1 MFNKEKANNTRILA
15 KEILRMDTLYQDA
28 DSGASFDY
36 DGVNSLLKKARQL
49 MDDSLQIEYSKASPE
64 KVTGHDSG
72 YITPEREAE
81 LSENFW
87 EETND
92 PETEEWR
99 DELTADEKKLV
110 EQWDDEFEKG
120 YEKAWRNI
128 SATQEKCK
136 PSMADRLASAKATV
150 AERGTQPQVCTKNRS
165 VGHDR

>member
-15 KEILRMDTLYQDA
+15 KEILRMATIYQDA
-28 DSGASFDY
+28 GSGASFDY
-36 DGVNSLLKKARQL
+36 DGVNSLLKKAGQL
-49 MDDSLQIEYSKASPE
+49 MNDGLQSEYAKASS
-64 KVTGHDSG
+64 KKGIGRDSG
-72 YITPEREAE
+72 YLTPEREAE
-81 LSENFW
+81 LSQNFW

-99 DELTADEKKLV
+99 DELTASEEKLV

-150 AERGTQPQVCTKNRS
+150 AERGTQTQAGMKNRN
-165 VGHDR
+165 VGQDR